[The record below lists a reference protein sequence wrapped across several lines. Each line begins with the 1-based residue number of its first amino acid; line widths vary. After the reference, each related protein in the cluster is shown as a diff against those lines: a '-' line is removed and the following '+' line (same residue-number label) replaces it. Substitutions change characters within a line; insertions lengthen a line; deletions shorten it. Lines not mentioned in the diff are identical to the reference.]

1 MKFYFGFKYWFA
13 VFIIV
18 ILLGLALSSI
28 ISSIVAEI
36 VRKEEKKEYKKVFL
50 DLFRVNL
57 PTGFGL
63 ALVICFLFTIKK
75 EYEFN
80 IELLVLGS
88 LSISGIISFLETKNF
103 FNLLIGLGGSLFYPI
118 MVWITLQII
127 KLIKYLR
134 SKRDVVKEES

>member
-127 KLIKYLR
+127 KLIKYLS